1 MLNGSR
7 SSKFRIEP
15 LFNIHNFLD
24 LFEYLK
30 ILCLF
35 YFNFSFICKGIFP
48 TYASSSA
55 SYHPLKTRRRRQRH
69 SLCNWIYRLL
79 QAIMWVLK
87 IQPRFS
93 NKAASALKH

>member
-30 ILCLF
+30 ILCL
-35 YFNFSFICKGIFP
+35 
-48 TYASSSA
+48 
-55 SYHPLKTRRRRQRH
+55 L
-69 SLCNWIYRLL
+69 
-79 QAIMWVLK
+79 
-87 IQPRFS
+87 
-93 NKAASALKH
+93 